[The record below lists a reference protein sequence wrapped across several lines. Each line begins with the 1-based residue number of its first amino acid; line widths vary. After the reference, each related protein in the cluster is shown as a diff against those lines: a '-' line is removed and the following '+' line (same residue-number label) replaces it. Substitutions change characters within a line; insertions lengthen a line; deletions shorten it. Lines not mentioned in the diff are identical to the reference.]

1 MRMNPE
7 KPDPLDGGPTTP
19 ESYVPLDLRFEAD
32 DLRRLELLDAMGRL
46 AGRVAHDF
54 NNLLTTVLGYSEL
67 LMTTLKGNEAVIR
80 DLDEILKSAQ
90 RAAQLTDKLLSFG
103 ARQRLSARVVD
114 LNEVIARIE
123 PKLKETAGNAVE
135 TRLALRATPVRV
147 KIDVERLEEALLALA
162 TNAREA
168 MPDGG
173 KLLIEVQEIECGDQ
187 PQGVPLAAGR
197 YALLSVSDTGKG
209 LDPVIEGK
217 IFEPFLSTKPKGLA
231 VGMGLATTFGFVKQ
245 SGGTILV
252 NSRRGRGTTFRI
264 LLPVTKGD
272 NITRPSVRKIEAK
285 PSVLVVEDE
294 MGVRNL
300 VHQILIGAGFA
311 VLEASGGEEAL
322 QIAASHRGEIH
333 LLVADL
339 TMPGMSGQELG
350 ERLQALRPET
360 RVLYISG
367 HSEGPIVVAGKPGL
381 QPSFLPK
388 PFTPEE
394 LVQSVQ
400 RVLSG
405 QR

>member
-1 MRMNPE
+1 
-7 KPDPLDGGPTTP
+7 GGPTTP

-322 QIAASHRGEIH
+322 QIAAS
-333 LLVADL
+333 
-339 TMPGMSGQELG
+339 
-350 ERLQALRPET
+350 
-360 RVLYISG
+360 
-367 HSEGPIVVAGKPGL
+367 
-381 QPSFLPK
+381 
-388 PFTPEE
+388 
-394 LVQSVQ
+394 
-400 RVLSG
+400 
-405 QR
+405 

>member
-1 MRMNPE
+1 
-7 KPDPLDGGPTTP
+7 
-19 ESYVPLDLRFEAD
+19 
-32 DLRRLELLDAMGRL
+32 
-46 AGRVAHDF
+46 
-54 NNLLTTVLGYSEL
+54 
-67 LMTTLKGNEAVIR
+67 
-80 DLDEILKSAQ
+80 
-90 RAAQLTDKLLSFG
+90 
-103 ARQRLSARVVD
+103 
-114 LNEVIARIE
+114 
-123 PKLKETAGNAVE
+123 
-135 TRLALRATPVRV
+135 

-173 KLLIEVQEIECGDQ
+173 KLLIDVQEIECGDQ

-367 HSEGPIVVAGKPGL
+367 HSEGPIVV
-381 QPSFLPK
+381 
-388 PFTPEE
+388 
-394 LVQSVQ
+394 
-400 RVLSG
+400 
-405 QR
+405 